1 MNPLRPARN
10 RRAKAGNAPA
20 VPAAGGTITTER
32 VATSIRHRFDPLP
45 MLNPRLLTQYLQQFE
60 YGYLDS
66 AARTW
71 EAMERRDD
79 RLASVA
85 AKAKS
90 ALARHGYEVLIVG
103 GLDEAQRAEAPRHQ
117 AALEFLYGNC
127 TATNAAR
134 EDETGGFSLLV
145 RQMADAVGKR
155 YAVHEIVWEPR
166 ADGRL
171 TATFRHAPLWF
182 FENTTG
188 RLRFKPQ
195 DGATEGVELDPDA
208 WLVTVGEG
216 IMEACSVLW
225 MFKHLPL
232 RDWLAYSEKF
242 GMPYLLGKTGAPF
255 NSREWNAMAA
265 ALRGFGSDGAAVIGG
280 TDEIVPVSVAGG
292 SDSVPYPG
300 LIERSDRAMSILWRG
315 ADLST
320 QSHGGAGGGQGAS
333 LQGDETSALDEDR
346 AAWLTESLLPVSRTA
361 IRYLFGPEVTPLA
374 YVRVRTPVRRDIQL
388 DLAVDTFLLNHGAPM
403 ALAAAL
409 ERYGRPVPGAGETL
423 LQARPDDAS
432 AAAREVSATTAIE
445 RAANEAGCQVG
456 AANAVAAVAPAVAG
470 EGIGHA
476 DHWFQVS
483 PFGRFPHRV
492 GVQVF
497 DRQAANAIVELF
509 NSARD
514 RLARLWRGLPV
525 FIGHPDLDPKAYP
538 DHRKYG
544 SVQRLEVRP
553 DGLYAQAKWSR
564 AGREIVNDEHFDFP
578 SPLWSMEPVPHEA
591 GAFRPVELI
600 SVGLT
605 NRPNIANK
613 PVGANSD
620 DHAELSS
627 MQRELLIQQLG
638 LPAEDA
644 VTDDQITA
652 AIARLRATEDENT
665 RLAAELRAAGEARD
679 EQSRRAA
686 NERQARID
694 DRLVVAANA
703 GRITEAE
710 KAGWRTR
717 LEADFDGAC
726 TALGQLPAALN
737 TRRTCQTGALG
748 ERSGGTAAMTRA
760 ARIQAANEAV
770 EAGLRAAGDSDYPK
784 AFAWVRSQR
793 PELFK
798 DMQEPE
804 IHPV

>member
-1 MNPLRPARN
+1 MNPLRPAKV
-10 RRAKAGNAPA
+10 RRAKAANAPA
-20 VPAAGGTITTER
+20 GGNTITTER

-60 YGYLDS
+60 YGYLDA

-90 ALARHGYEVLIVG
+90 ALARHGYEVLIVA
-103 GLDEAQRAEAPRHQ
+103 GLDEAQKAEAQRHK
-117 AALEFLYGNC
+117 AALEYLYGNC

-166 ADGRL
+166 AGGRL

-195 DGATEGVELDPDA
+195 DGATEGVPMDPDA

-280 TDEIVPVSVAGG
+280 TDEIIPVSVAGG

-315 ADLST
+315 ADLGT

-346 AAWLTESLLPVSRTA
+346 AAWLTESLIPVSRTA
-361 IRYLFGPEVTPLA
+361 IRYLFGSGATPLA
-374 YVRVRTPVRRDIQL
+374 YVRVKTQVRRDIQL

-409 ERYGRPVPGAGETL
+409 ERYGRPVPAAGETL

-432 AAAREVSATTAIE
+432 ATAREVSATVAIE
-445 RAANEAGCQVG
+445 RAANESDGPVVG
-456 AANAVAAVAPAVAG
+456 AANTVAVAPTMVG

-492 GVQVF
+492 GMQVF
-497 DRQAANAIVELF
+497 DRQAANAIVGLF

-525 FIGHPDLDPKAYP
+525 FIGHPDLDPKMYP

-544 SVQRLEVRP
+544 SIQRLEVRP

-578 SPLWSMEPVPHEA
+578 SPLWNMEPVPHEA

-620 DHAELSS
+620 DAELPS
-627 MQRELLIQQLG
+627 MKREELIQQLG
-638 LPAEDA
+638 LTAEDA
-644 VTDDQITA
+644 VTDEQIAA
-652 AIARLRATEDENT
+652 AIARLRAAADENA
-665 RLAAELRAAGEARD
+665 RLAAGLRTANEARD
-679 EQSRRAA
+679 EQTRRAA
-686 NERQARID
+686 NERQARIE
-694 DRLVVAANA
+694 DRLTVAANA

-726 TALGQLPAALN
+726 TALGRLSATLN

-748 ERSGGTAAMTRA
+748 ERSGGTAAMSRA

-770 EAGLRAAGDSDYPK
+770 EARLRAAGDSDYPK

-798 DMQEPE
+798 DMQEPTNQQTN
-804 IHPV
+804 